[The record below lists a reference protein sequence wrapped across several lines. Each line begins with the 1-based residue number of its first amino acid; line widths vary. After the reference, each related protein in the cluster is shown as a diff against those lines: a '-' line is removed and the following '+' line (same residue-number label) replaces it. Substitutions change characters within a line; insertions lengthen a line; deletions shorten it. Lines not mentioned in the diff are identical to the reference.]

1 MTQKERI
8 TSYNGEIEKLA
19 SVQNASNALSSGNWK
34 EPTLFEG
41 TIYKIEGDSSIVY
54 YDSAKKQLE
63 KMEQIAGENSSVI
76 NFEYDDAF
84 FRLSVF

>member
-1 MTQKERI
+1 MKTIDLVTQKERI

-54 YDSAKKQLE
+54 YDSAKNNWK
-63 KMEQIAGENSSVI
+63 KWS
-76 NFEYDDAF
+76 
-84 FRLSVF
+84 RLLAKIRR